1 MADKQKL
8 RLGVVG
14 AGMAAKPHAL
24 ALNALKDRIEVRGVW
39 RRDPAA
45 LAEFCATYGFPPA
58 SSLEAMLADPALD
71 AVLILTPPNA
81 RQEIVEA
88 AARAGKHIL
97 MEKPVERTTSG
108 AEAIVTTCDKAG
120 VTLGIIFQHRFRAAS
135 MALAAKVM
143 SGEMG
148 ALHAA
153 HLVVPWWRPQQ
164 GYYDKPGRGSFAQ
177 DGGGVLITQAIHAL
191 DLMLSLTGPV
201 GAVTAL
207 AATTGLHRIETEDF
221 VAGGLEFANGAVG
234 ALMATT
240 ANFPGGAE
248 SLTLNFARASA
259 TLTGGNLTLSWFDGR
274 LETIGEASSSGGG
287 ADPMAFPYDWHM
299 AQIADFADAVQEG
312 RQPLSTGHTALAV
325 HRLIDALIA
334 SSREGRRVA
343 VSGV

>member
-8 RLGVVG
+8 RLGVIG

-24 ALNALKDRIEVRGVW
+24 ALNALRDRIEVRGVW
-39 RRDPAA
+39 RRDAAA
-45 LAEFCATYGFPPA
+45 LGEFCNTYGFPAAP
-58 SSLEAMLADPALD
+58 SLDALLADPELD
-71 AVLILTPPNA
+71 AILVLTPPNA
-81 RQEIVEA
+81 RQAIVEA
-88 AARAGKHIL
+88 AAKAGKHVL

-108 AEAIVTTCDKAG
+108 AEAIVATCEKAG

-135 MALAAKVM
+135 KALAEKVA
-143 SGEMG
+143 SGDMG

-177 DGGGVLITQAIHAL
+177 DGGGVLITQAIHSL

-201 GAVTAL
+201 KAVTAL
-207 AATTGLHRIETEDF
+207 AATTGLHQMETEDF

-274 LETIGEASSSGGG
+274 VKTIGEASSSGGG

-312 RQPLSTGHTALAV
+312 RPPLSTGHTALAV

-334 SSREGRRVA
+334 SSRDGRRIKL
-343 VSGV
+343 